1 MLVRT
6 TEDELRQEV
15 GEPFED
21 LGEQFL
27 HEGEKKD
34 EREKA
39 NIARKLFRY
48 TRKGVGN
55 ELWVLAFIASLLST
69 PKICLKLD
77 LACRSMLWKTQVL
90 KWSAISPTKL
100 LRTDLITG

>member
-27 HEGEKKD
+27 HKGEKKD
-34 EREKA
+34 EREKKRTSLV
-39 NIARKLFRY
+39 NCSVTQGR
-48 TRKGVGN
+48 
-55 ELWVLAFIASLLST
+55 VLAT
-69 PKICLKLD
+69 NCGY
-77 LACRSMLWKTQVL
+77 
-90 KWSAISPTKL
+90 SPSSH
-100 LRTDLITG
+100 RYSRRRRFA